1 VPAVIFVMNKKPVVI
16 FGIFAAICVVLIP
29 FWALDTKGKQSAS
42 PAPVASQ
49 DEAGQTLFQTNCGVC
64 HTLAGGGTDGQ
75 VGPDLDTLLVPT
87 PTTDPEGTFK
97 GNYSR
102 VLTAV
107 TCGVNGRMPAGI
119 LQGAQAQEVA
129 TFVAAYAGQVGGSA
143 SGPLVDTA
151 TVKLPAA
158 GPCPK

>member
-1 VPAVIFVMNKKPVVI
+1 
-16 FGIFAAICVVLIP
+16 
-29 FWALDTKGKQSAS
+29 
-42 PAPVASQ
+42 
-49 DEAGQTLFQTNCGVC
+49 
-64 HTLAGGGTDGQ
+64 
-75 VGPDLDTLLVPT
+75 
-87 PTTDPEGTFK
+87 
-97 GNYSR
+97 
-102 VLTAV
+102 
-107 TCGVNGRMPAGI
+107 VNGRVPAGI